1 MSASDSPK
9 AATAP
14 TVTATT
20 PPAADAGA
28 GLASTSARGSR
39 WKNGLPIL
47 ITGLVILA
55 LWAVAAAFVDT
66 LPSPTDTARELGR
79 MARDG
84 ELVSIFGRVT
94 VFMAISFSIAAVGG
108 VALGLLIGARPALD
122 RGLSPYL
129 AALQG
134 MPTSMW
140 IPVAAVVLGT
150 SAWSL
155 GAVVSIGAMP
165 AIMLATRSAVK
176 SVPPLLIRAGR
187 TFGADGRT
195 LMRHVV
201 LPAALPGIMTGLEL
215 GWSIA
220 FRCLVAGEIFSGVL
234 SGSGSGSGTGIG
246 SVIARSRETGDLTE
260 MMATILIVLAF
271 TMLVDRLLFARV
283 HHRLRVSRG
292 LVDAGL
298 PH

>member
-1 MSASDSPK
+1 MSASE
-9 AATAP
+9 
-14 TVTATT
+14 VTAQ
-20 PPAADAGA
+20 PNAADASGGIA
-28 GLASTSARGSR
+28 PERASR
-39 WKNGLPIL
+39 WRSALPIVV
-47 ITGLVILA
+47 TGVVILL
-55 LWAVAAAFVDT
+55 LWGIAATFVDT
-66 LPSPTDTARELGR
+66 LPSPAQTWHELVR
-79 MARDG
+79 MAQDG
-84 ELVSIFGRVT
+84 QLFSIFGRVT
-94 VFMAISFSIAAVGG
+94 VFMGVCFAIAAIGG
-108 VALGLLIGARPALD
+108 VAGGLLIGAHPSLD

-150 SAWSL
+150 SVWSL

-176 SVPPLLIRAGR
+176 GVPPLLIRAGR
-187 TFGADGRT
+187 TYGADRGT
-195 LMRHVV
+195 LMRHVT

-234 SGSGSGSGTGIG
+234 SESGAGTGIG
-246 SVIARSRETGDLTE
+246 AVIARSRDSGDLTE
-260 MMATILIVLAF
+260 MMATIMIVLAF
-271 TMLVDRLLFARV
+271 TMLVDRLVFARV
-283 HHRLRVSRG
+283 QHRLRVSRG
-292 LVDAGL
+292 LVDTGL

>member
-1 MSASDSPK
+1 MSASDSPRG
-9 AATAP
+9 AVSPA
-14 TVTATT
+14 TATT
-20 PPAADAGA
+20 SPAADAVA

-39 WKNGLPIL
+39 WKKGLPIL
-47 ITGLVILA
+47 VTGLVILA

-66 LPSPTDTARELGR
+66 LPSPAETARELGR

-84 ELVSIFGRVT
+84 ELASIFGRVT
-94 VFMAISFSIAAVGG
+94 VFMAVCFSIAAVGG

-155 GAVVSIGAMP
+155 GVVVSIGAMP

-234 SGSGSGSGTGIG
+234 SGSGSGTGIG

-271 TMLVDRLLFARV
+271 TMLVDRLVFARV

>member
-1 MSASDSPK
+1 MSASE
-9 AATAP
+9 
-14 TVTATT
+14 VTAT
-20 PPAADAGA
+20 PQPADASA
-28 GLASTSARGSR
+28 GVVSERSARWR
-39 WKNGLPIL
+39 NGLPIL
-47 ITGLVILA
+47 VTGLVILV
-55 LWAVAAAFVDT
+55 LWAIASALVDT
-66 LPSPTDTARELGR
+66 LPSPAATASELVR
-79 MARDG
+79 MAKDG
-84 ELVSIFGRVT
+84 ELFSIFGRVT
-94 VFMAISFSIAAVGG
+94 VFMAICFSIAAVGG
-108 VALGLLIGARPALD
+108 VALGLLIGAHPALD

-150 SAWSL
+150 SAASL

-187 TFGADGRT
+187 TYGADRGT

-234 SGSGSGSGTGIG
+234 TGAKFGTGIG
-246 SVIARSRETGDLTE
+246 SVIARSRETGNLTE
-260 MMATILIVLAF
+260 MMATIMIVLAF

>member
-1 MSASDSPK
+1 MSLSDATGGDLSP
-9 AATAP
+9 ATPQARPSVSPPIAP
-14 TVTATT
+14 IA
-20 PPAADAGA
+20 P
-28 GLASTSARGSR
+28 ARGGR

-47 ITGLVILA
+47 VTGLVILA
-55 LWAVAAAFVDT
+55 LWALTSFFVDT
-66 LPSPTDTARELGR
+66 LPSPDSTARELVR
-79 MARDG
+79 MAEDG
-84 ELVSIFGRVT
+84 QLVSIFGRVT
-94 VFMAISFSIAAVGG
+94 AFMAICFSIAAVGG
-108 VALGLLIGARPALD
+108 VALGLVLGAHPTLD

-187 TFGADGRT
+187 TYGADRGT

-201 LPAALPGIMTGLEL
+201 LPAAMPGITTGLEL

-220 FRCLVAGEIFSGVL
+220 FRCLIAGEIFSGVL
-234 SGSGSGSGTGIG
+234 SGSGTGTGIG
-246 SVIARSRETGDLTE
+246 SVIARSRETGNLTE
-260 MMATILIVLAF
+260 MMATIMIVLAF